1 MTITIAEVFD
11 KHFSKVK
18 FDSRLAKGIY
28 QYQIG
33 YINQNHEHLEFF
45 GSNLLGVHVVRF
57 KDSDVIRLFDDVL
70 DIDYYDLVADI
81 RRITTINH
89 EFKIS
94 SDPFN
99 LTCMYL
105 IHRFMTSPVLGDKQ
119 RERAAYDAA
128 LIFFYRCIA
137 AIQSYF
143 FKYPTDPKIAQA
155 AYSKL
160 SNKYLIKKLGSW
172 HKVMDYRANDLINK
186 KSIHHKLLK
195 TFNDDNGI
203 VYAINDSQ
211 GRIRDLIKNYTA
223 EFMKVHTDGEN
234 IGTNSGTYLD
244 ADGEE
249 TIKEKTKSVESSV
262 NYVRQVISD
271 KRSFIKDDLVRVI
284 VKINSNTSSRMVK
297 HTLSWLSDGYNDTK
311 LNKQVDE
318 FISMVVIH
326 SMFLIE
332 HNIPSHQTRDYA
344 FVLNSLKNLY
354 LSTRSNDPDLIKIRE
369 IGEKLIKEANGKI
382 SNSLVLATRTS
393 IILYIVLR
401 VLAGK

>member
-1 MTITIAEVFD
+1 MTITVAEVFD

-262 NYVRQVISD
+262 NYVRQIISD

-318 FISMVVIH
+318 FISMVVIN

-344 FVLNSLKNLY
+344 FVLNNLKNLY

-369 IGEKLIKEANGKI
+369 MGEKLIKEANGKI

-393 IILYIVLR
+393 VILYIMLR